1 MDAHIPEDVTPLQ
14 KAVAEIQINAE
25 KLGYN
30 DNWKSFE
37 TDNGVCK
44 FYFDPALADK
54 LMDANKSDVVRQFIK
69 AEINDNNSFVANGN
83 IKDLSKSSPAIK
95 EIYQQ
100 ESISASGWDWTND
113 KENEQAFEQ
122 RSAITLGSKQN
133 NYDSFDEFKDM
144 FGGSKEKTPAISDL
158 KNEEKTKISNDSLS
172 EFNELFGGDHSTKTP
187 TLAELKKNKIKPN

>member
-25 KLGYN
+25 KIGYN

-54 LMDANKSDVVRQFIK
+54 LMEANKSDVVRQFIK

-83 IKDLSKSSPAIK
+83 IKDLSNSSPAIK

-113 KENEQAFEQ
+113 KENEQAFNQ

-133 NYDSFDEFKDM
+133 VSDNIDEFKDM
-144 FGGSKEKTPAISDL
+144 FGGSKEKTPTISDL
-158 KNEEKTKISNDSLS
+158 KNEEKTKIANDSLS

-187 TLAELKKNKIKPN
+187 TLAELRKNKIKPN